1 MKTLLFSLEN
11 IQTNSSLLIFYTVFP
26 NFQTMMALFEILDP
40 CSNRENINYWLPGK
54 ETFKSNSDSEKLR
67 KQGRPRFLQ
76 PLDEFFLT
84 ICRLRQGF
92 AEQHLANL
100 FHISQSTVSQIFI
113 TWIKFIILKL
123 GKLCQVVFF

>member
-11 IQTNSSLLIFYTVFP
+11 IKTNSSLLIFYAVFP

-40 CSNRENINYWLPGK
+40 CCNGENINYWLPGK

-76 PLDEFFLT
+76 PLDEFFS
-84 ICRLRQGF
+84 
-92 AEQHLANL
+92 HNL
-100 FHISQSTVSQIFI
+100 
-113 TWIKFIILKL
+113 
-123 GKLCQVVFF
+123 